1 MSSISKDINQ
11 SGIDYLA
18 LDFGF
23 YPTSK
28 NIRDQL
34 LARPFARQKEKTIIM
49 DINSKTMSSAEWDA
63 VIDNILKAKRCIT
76 L

>member
-1 MSSISKDINQ
+1 MSSTSKDIDQ
-11 SGIDYLA
+11 SEIDYLA

-23 YPTSK
+23 YPGSK
-28 NIRDQL
+28 SIRDQM
-34 LARPFARQKEKTIIM
+34 LARENENTIIM

>member
-1 MSSISKDINQ
+1 MSSTSRDINQ
-11 SGIDYLA
+11 SEIDYLA
-18 LDFGF
+18 LDFGL
-23 YPTSK
+23 YPGSK
-28 NIRDQL
+28 SIRDQL
-34 LARPFARQKEKTIIM
+34 LTRRDENTIIM